1 MGGGWIEHR
10 GEPCEMMRDGPES
23 NTAEDRMHTPEE
35 SCIAREGRSVG
46 GRVAGW
52 VRG

>member
-23 NTAEDRMHTPEE
+23 KCVTVTSVSRRVE
-35 SCIAREGRSVG
+35 SLVG
-46 GRVAGW
+46 GES
-52 VRG
+52 